1 MWQKYGKGCFGME
14 LVKDFWAILMALGG
28 LVVWFVRLESRATSN
43 TKEIADVKAE
53 MLKLEKRLEK
63 QRTEDLAN
71 RERDWASMRSEMG
84 EIKTD
89 IRGLRV
95 DFQQLLQ
102 SLRSNSND
110 SQ

>member
-1 MWQKYGKGCFGME
+1 ME
-14 LVKDFWAILMALGG
+14 LVRDFWAILMALAG
-28 LVVWFVRLESRATSN
+28 LVVWFVRLEARATSN
-43 TKEIADVKAE
+43 TREISDVKQE
-53 MLKLEKRLEK
+53 LLKLEKRLEK
-63 QRTEDLAN
+63 QRAEDLAN

-102 SLRSNSND
+102 SLRSAGKD
-110 SQ
+110 GK